1 MAIEYPISL
10 DAIQTEIA
18 RMQSANDLMRAANKA
33 LAEGDDA
40 ALVDMGFSP
49 EHVDELRKNGGFP
62 STSIGNNTRTINYLR
77 SIGEPH
83 AR

>member
-33 LAEGDDA
+33 LTKGDDA
-40 ALVDMGFSP
+40 ALADMGFSP
-49 EHVDELRKNGGFP
+49 KHVDELRKSGGFP
-62 STSIGNNTRTINYLR
+62 STSIGNNTRMITYLR
-77 SIGEPH
+77 SIGEPRAH
-83 AR
+83 

>member
-1 MAIEYPISL
+1 MATEHPISP
-10 DAIQTEIA
+10 DAIRFEIA

-33 LAEGDDA
+33 LAKGDDA
-40 ALVDMGFSP
+40 ALADMGFSP
-49 EHVDELRKNGGFP
+49 EHIDELRKNGGFP
-62 STSIGNNTRTINYLR
+62 STSIGNNTRMITYLR